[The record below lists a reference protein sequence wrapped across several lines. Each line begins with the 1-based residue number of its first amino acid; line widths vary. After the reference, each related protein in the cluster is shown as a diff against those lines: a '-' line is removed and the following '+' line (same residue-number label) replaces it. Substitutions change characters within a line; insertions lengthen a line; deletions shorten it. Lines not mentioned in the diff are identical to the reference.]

1 MSRSSAV
8 ISIALLLAAWELAAA
23 AVHSSV
29 LPGASAVLLTLG
41 GELPGT
47 LGWHLAVSAWRVVA
61 SITLTVVLA
70 TPVGLAIGQSPDWN
84 RRLSALIYL
93 TYPVPK
99 VVLLPIILLF
109 VGIGDASKILLIWL
123 ILFYQVL
130 LVVRDASAG
139 VHPELVQSV
148 ASLGSSRWQLLR
160 YVYLPACLPAIL
172 TGLRVSIGTAI
183 AVLFLAESIATTSGL
198 GYYIMVEGWGRMAY
212 TEMYAGVVAMSLLGL
227 GLYAA
232 LDRLERWACPWT
244 AARETVKQA
253 RA

>member
-1 MSRSSAV
+1 LTRRSVAAS
-8 ISIALLLAAWELAAA
+8 ALLLFVVWEVAALALSA
-23 AVHSSV
+23 SV
-29 LPGASAVLLTLG
+29 LPPASAVLVALARG
-41 GELPGT
+41 LPGI

-61 SITLTVVLA
+61 SIALTVVLA
-70 TPVGLAIGQSPDWN
+70 TPAGLAIGQSSAWN

-109 VGIGDASKILLIWL
+109 FGIGDASKILLIWL

-139 VHPELVQSV
+139 VHPDLVQSV
-148 ASLGSSRWQLLR
+148 ASLGSSRWQSLR
-160 YVYLPACLPAIL
+160 YVFFPACLPAIL

-183 AVLFLAESIATTSGL
+183 AVLFLAESIASSSGL

-212 TEMYAGVVAMSLLGL
+212 ADMYAGVVAMSLLGL

-232 LDRLERWACPWT
+232 LERLERWACPWT
-244 AARETVKQA
+244 AAR
-253 RA
+253 

>member
-1 MSRSSAV
+1 MTRRSALVSTL
-8 ISIALLLAAWELAAA
+8 LLLAGWEAVALALN
-23 AVHSSV
+23 VSV
-29 LPGASAVLLTLG
+29 LPRASAVLLALARG
-41 GELPGT
+41 LPGE
-47 LGWHLAVSAWRVVA
+47 LGWHLLVSGWRVVA
-61 SITLTVVLA
+61 SIALTVALA
-70 TPVGLAIGQSPDWN
+70 TPAGLAIGQSPTWN

-99 VVLLPIILLF
+99 VVLLPIVLLF
-109 VGIGDASKILLIWL
+109 LGIGDASKVFLIWL

-160 YVYLPACLPAIL
+160 YVYFPACLPSIL
-172 TGLRVSIGTAI
+172 TGLRVSTGTAI
-183 AVLFLAESIATTSGL
+183 AVLFLAESIATSSGL

-212 TEMYAGVVAMSLLGL
+212 AEMYAGVVAMSLLGL

-232 LDRLERWACPWT
+232 LDYLEKWACPWT
-244 AARETVKQA
+244 VTRSGD
-253 RA
+253 RFS